1 MDEKLY
7 TGSCY
12 IGAVGNEFEIGE
24 CRDSIQNMQLRQGDV
39 GPYFIRATK
48 GYEARQTHFNKWLN
62 DTDCDFMLLLDSDM
76 VFPAHTL
83 ERLRSHGLPY
93 LSGAYM
99 RRTFAPPAPVWF
111 EPFEQWPYRPW
122 TMKVEENKLY
132 KVGASGWGC
141 ILVHRDVAEAVRPL
155 LKGEDF
161 VLEDDMDLMPYDL
174 NRITAALDVLDNLT
188 KQDAPAKALA
198 DYVGML
204 REEIK
209 PLRATKDTVGSDI
222 RFPYFAKLAGFDL
235 VLDTG
240 VMCGHMVNYPI
251 TPSDFINTPDSVVSN
266 LSTQINKQVK
276 GETKRIAEKKR
287 LLDVAKPINKEA
299 ERDKVKRTRAPHESG
314 VAA

>member
-1 MDEKLY
+1 MEKTY

-12 IGAVGNEFEIGE
+12 IGVVGNEFEIGE
-24 CRDSIQNMQLRQGDV
+24 CRDSILNMQTRAGDI

-62 DTDCDFMLLLDSDM
+62 ETDCDFMLLLDSDM

-111 EPFEQWPYRPW
+111 EPFTEWPYKPW

-161 VLEDDMDLMPYDL
+161 VLEDDMDLYPYDL
-174 NRITAALDVLDNLT
+174 NRITAALDVLEHMT
-188 KQDAPAKALA
+188 EQDIPAKSLQG
-198 DYVGML
+198 YVGML
-204 REEIK
+204 RDEIR
-209 PLRATKDTVGSDI
+209 PLRGTKDNIGSDI
-222 RFPYFAKLAGFDL
+222 RFPHFAMLAGFDL

-251 TPSDFINTPDSVVSN
+251 TPSDFINTPDSVVN
-266 LSTQINKQVK
+266 ELDKQINKQVK
-276 GETKRIAEKKR
+276 GETKRLAEKKR
-287 LLDVAKPINKEA
+287 LLQVARPINKEV
-299 ERDKVKRTRAPHESG
+299 EREKVKRTRQPHESG
-314 VAA
+314 AAV